1 MPHNEYTLSAKCVPS
16 SSANGKAVDMQARIL
31 VKGIVQGVGFRPF
44 IYRLATR
51 LELAGF
57 VRNRA
62 DAVVEILLQ
71 GPKERLDAF
80 LEALNNERPPM
91 ARIQDVS
98 VEFMHSDEV
107 GLNGFQI
114 VASGQERR
122 ETGSTIPAD
131 IAICSNCLSE
141 LRKPTDRRFDYFF
154 ITCTDCGPRFSA
166 IERLPYDRPNTS
178 MVDFPMCKDCEAEY
192 RNPSDRRF
200 HAQTV
205 ACPKCGP
212 KALLVKSDGTS
223 VDTDDPIREA
233 GRLISAGRIVA
244 IKGVGGFHLAAST
257 LLPDPL
263 RRLRSSKKR
272 RQKPFAVMAR
282 DLAAVTTFA
291 RVNRVEEELLTS
303 YHCPIV
309 LLEKSDNYTLSE
321 QIAPNLHNV
330 GVMLPYTGL
339 HVILFDSTQERAFV
353 MTSGNAPNEPI
364 VSENEEALKKLGDV
378 ADYFLL
384 HDRRIVNRS
393 DDSVARVVEDSA
405 AVIRRSRG
413 YAPTPI
419 LLGSKAS
426 KCAIGTG
433 AELNAS
439 PCLVVGQ
446 RAYFTQHIGDLE
458 TDVTVKFHMEALA
471 NLRRLVGGTIE
482 AVGCDLHPNFN
493 STRIGESLAEENG
506 IRAIKVQH
514 HHAHVRALMAEHGLD
529 EIVGVCCDGFGYG
542 ADGTAWGGEI
552 LVCRGSK
559 YQRAG
564 HLETQPM
571 VGGDLATTYPL
582 RMVAGIQRDDAATA
596 EWLMSRQY
604 LFRHG
609 KTEIETIFKQLKKR
623 DFTLTSSCGRVLDAA
638 AALLGICYERTYE
651 GEPAMKLESAAIGGR
666 YTLGIE
672 PVIQGNVLLTT
683 PLIHELFGKLNEN
696 SIRDMAFSAEE
707 YLARGLAELATAEA
721 QREGIRSIGFSG
733 GVAYNAHIVSTAA
746 RIARSQGFGF
756 LLHKEAPP
764 GDEGIALGQALVAAD
779 LTD

>member
-1 MPHNEYTLSAKCVPS
+1 
-16 SSANGKAVDMQARIL
+16 MQAKIL

-51 LELAGF
+51 LGLAGF

-71 GPKERLDAF
+71 GPKDRLDVF
-80 LEALNNERPPM
+80 LMALNNEKPPM
-91 ARIQDVS
+91 AKMQDVS
-98 VEFMHSDEV
+98 VEFKQSDED
-107 GLNGFQI
+107 GLSSFLI
-114 VASGQERR
+114 VASGQERK

-141 LRKPTDRRFDYFF
+141 LRNPTDRRFDYFF

-166 IERLPYDRPNTS
+166 IEKLPYDRPNTS
-178 MVDFPMCKDCEAEY
+178 MVDFPMCETCAVEY
-192 RNPSDRRF
+192 RNPGDRRF

-205 ACPKCGP
+205 ACPNCGP
-212 KALLVKSDGTS
+212 RVFLVKANGDYVNSG
-223 VDTDDPIREA
+223 DPIREA
-233 GRLISAGRIVA
+233 GRLVSEGHVVA
-244 IKGVGGFHLAAST
+244 IKGIGGFHLASST
-257 LLPDPL
+257 LLADPL
-263 RRLRSSKKR
+263 RKLRRSKKR
-272 RQKPFAVMAR
+272 RQKPFAIMAR
-282 DLAAVTTFA
+282 DLAAVKTFA

-303 YHCPIV
+303 YHHPIV
-309 LLEKSDNYTLSE
+309 LLEKNDDYNLSD

-339 HVILFDSTQERAFV
+339 HVILFDSTQEPAFV

-384 HDRRIVNRS
+384 HERRIVNRC
-393 DDSVARVVEDSA
+393 DDSVARVVEDSL

-419 LLGSKAS
+419 LLGSSVS
-426 KCAIGTG
+426 KCTIGTG

-439 PCLVVGQ
+439 PCLAVGQ

-471 NLRRLVGGTIE
+471 NLRSLVGGAIE

-493 STRIGESLAEENG
+493 SSRIGEALAKENG
-506 IRAIKVQH
+506 IHAIKVQH
-514 HHAHVRALMAEHGLD
+514 HHAHIRSLMAEHGLN
-529 EIVGVCCDGFGYG
+529 EIVGICCDGFGYG

-552 LVCRGSK
+552 LVCHGSEYRRG
-559 YQRAG
+559 G
-564 HLETQPM
+564 HLEQQPM
-571 VGGDLATTYPL
+571 VGGDLATVYPL
-582 RMVAGIQRDDAATA
+582 RMVAGILRDDPATA
-596 EWLMSRQY
+596 EWLMSWQR

-609 KTEIETIFKQLKKR
+609 EMEIETIYKQLKR
-623 DFTLTSSCGRVLDAA
+623 GDFTFTSSCGRVLDAA

-651 GEPAMKLESAAIGGR
+651 GEPAMKLESAAIGGS
-666 YTLGIE
+666 YAVGIE
-672 PVIQGNVLLTT
+672 PIIHGNVLLTT
-683 PLIHELFGKLNEN
+683 PLLQELFLKRNEN
-696 SIRDMAFSAEE
+696 TVRDLAFSAEE
-707 YLARGLAELATAEA
+707 YLARGLTEQALTEA
-721 QREGIRSIGFSG
+721 RRGGIRSIGFSG

-756 LLHKEAPP
+756 LLHKEVPP

>member
-1 MPHNEYTLSAKCVPS
+1 
-16 SSANGKAVDMQARIL
+16 MQARIL

-51 LELAGF
+51 LALAGF

-71 GPKERLDAF
+71 GPKDRLDAF
-80 LEALNNERPPM
+80 LEALNNEKPPM
-91 ARIQDVS
+91 AKIQDVS
-98 VEFMHSDEV
+98 VEFTNSDEV
-107 GLNGFQI
+107 GLGSFQI
-114 VASGQERR
+114 VASGQERK

-131 IAICSNCLSE
+131 IAICTNCLSE

-166 IERLPYDRPNTS
+166 IEKLPYDRPNTS
-178 MVDFPMCKDCEAEY
+178 MVDFPMCEDCAAEY

-212 KALLVKSDGTS
+212 KAFLVRSDGAR
-223 VDTDDPIREA
+223 VDASDPIREA
-233 GRLISAGRIVA
+233 GRLISEGHVVA
-244 IKGVGGFHLAAST
+244 IKGIGGFHLAAST

-263 RRLRSSKKR
+263 RKLRRSKKR
-272 RQKPFAVMAR
+272 RQKPFAIMAR
-282 DLAAVTTFA
+282 DLASVKTFA
-291 RVNRVEEELLTS
+291 RVNRVEEDLLTS

-309 LLEKSDNYTLSE
+309 LLEKKPDYDLPD

-330 GVMLPYTGL
+330 GVMLPYTAL

-364 VSENEEALKKLGDV
+364 VSENEEAIKKLGDV

-384 HDRRIVNRS
+384 HDRRIVNRC
-393 DDSVARVVEDSA
+393 DDSVARVVGDSV

-419 LLGSKAS
+419 FLGSKIS
-426 KCAIGTG
+426 RCAIGTG

-439 PCLVVGQ
+439 PCLAMGQ

-471 NLRRLVGGTIE
+471 NLRRLVGGTID

-493 STRIGESLAEENG
+493 STRIGEALAEENG

-514 HHAHVRALMAEHGLD
+514 HHAHIRALMAEHGLN
-529 EIVGVCCDGFGYG
+529 EIVGICCDGFGYG
-542 ADGTAWGGEI
+542 ADGTAWGGEV
-552 LVCRGSK
+552 LVCRGSEYK
-559 YQRAG
+559 RGG
-564 HLETQPM
+564 HLEPQPM
-571 VGGDLATTYPL
+571 VGGDLATIYPL
-582 RMVAGIQRDDAATA
+582 RMVAGILRDNAATT
-596 EWLMSRQY
+596 EWLMSRQQ

-609 KTEIETIFKQLKKR
+609 ETEIETIFKQLKRR

-638 AALLGICYERTYE
+638 AALLGVCYERTYE

-672 PVIQGNVLLTT
+672 PMIQGDVLQTT
-683 PLIHELFGKLNEN
+683 PLLQELFAKLNEN
-696 SIRDMAFSAEE
+696 TVRDLAFSAEE
-707 YLARGLAELATAEA
+707 YLARGLAELAIAEA
-721 QREGIRSIGFSG
+721 QKESFRSIGFSG
-733 GVAYNAHIVSTAA
+733 GVACNAHIVSTAA
-746 RIARSQGFGF
+746 RIARNQGYGF
-756 LLHKEAPP
+756 LLHKDVPP

>member
-1 MPHNEYTLSAKCVPS
+1 
-16 SSANGKAVDMQARIL
+16 MQARIL

-51 LELAGF
+51 LALAGF

-71 GPKERLDAF
+71 GPKDRLDAF
-80 LEALNNERPPM
+80 LEALNNEKPPM
-91 ARIQDVS
+91 AKIQDVS
-98 VEFMHSDEV
+98 VEFTNSDEV
-107 GLNGFQI
+107 GLGSFQI
-114 VASGQERR
+114 VASGQERK

-131 IAICSNCLSE
+131 IAICTNCLSE

-166 IERLPYDRPNTS
+166 IEKLPYDRPNTS
-178 MVDFPMCKDCEAEY
+178 MVDFPMCEDCAAEY

-212 KALLVKSDGTS
+212 KAFLVRSDGAR
-223 VDTDDPIREA
+223 VDASDPIREA
-233 GRLISAGRIVA
+233 GRLISEGHVVA
-244 IKGVGGFHLAAST
+244 IKGIGGFHLAAST

-263 RRLRSSKKR
+263 RKLRRSKKR
-272 RQKPFAVMAR
+272 RQKPFAIMAR
-282 DLAAVTTFA
+282 DLASVKTFA
-291 RVNRVEEELLTS
+291 RVNRVEEDLLTS

-309 LLEKSDNYTLSE
+309 LLEKKPDYDLPD

-330 GVMLPYTGL
+330 GVMLPYTAL

-364 VSENEEALKKLGDV
+364 VSENEEAIKKLGDV

-384 HDRRIVNRS
+384 HDRRIVNRC
-393 DDSVARVVEDSA
+393 DDSVARVVGDSV

-419 LLGSKAS
+419 FLGSKIS
-426 KCAIGTG
+426 RCAIGTG

-439 PCLVVGQ
+439 PCLAMGQ

-471 NLRRLVGGTIE
+471 NLRRLVGGTID

-493 STRIGESLAEENG
+493 STRIGEALAEENG

-514 HHAHVRALMAEHGLD
+514 HHAHIRALMAEHGLN
-529 EIVGVCCDGFGYG
+529 EIVGICCDGFGYG
-542 ADGTAWGGEI
+542 ADGTAWGGEV
-552 LVCRGSK
+552 LVCRGSEYK
-559 YQRAG
+559 RGG
-564 HLETQPM
+564 HLQPQPM
-571 VGGDLATTYPL
+571 VGGDLATIYPL
-582 RMVAGIQRDDAATA
+582 RMVAGILGDNAATT
-596 EWLMSRQY
+596 EWLMSRQQ

-609 KTEIETIFKQLKKR
+609 ETEIETIFKQLKRR

-638 AALLGICYERTYE
+638 GALFGVCYERTYE

-672 PVIQGNVLLTT
+672 PMIQGDVLQTT
-683 PLIHELFGKLNEN
+683 PLLQELFAKLNEN
-696 SIRDMAFSAEE
+696 TVRDLAFSAEE
-707 YLARGLAELATAEA
+707 YLARGLAELAIAEA
-721 QREGIRSIGFSG
+721 QKESFRSIGFSG
-733 GVAYNAHIVSTAA
+733 GVACNAHIVSTAA
-746 RIARSQGFGF
+746 RIARNQGYGF
-756 LLHKEAPP
+756 LLHKDVPP

>member
-1 MPHNEYTLSAKCVPS
+1 
-16 SSANGKAVDMQARIL
+16 MQARIL

-51 LELAGF
+51 LALAGF

-71 GPKERLDAF
+71 GPKDRLDAF
-80 LEALNNERPPM
+80 LEALNNEKPPM
-91 ARIQDVS
+91 AKIQDVS
-98 VEFMHSDEV
+98 VEFTNSDEV
-107 GLNGFQI
+107 GLGSFQI
-114 VASGQERR
+114 VASGQERK

-131 IAICSNCLSE
+131 IAICTNCLSE

-166 IERLPYDRPNTS
+166 IEKLPYDRPNTS
-178 MVDFPMCKDCEAEY
+178 MVDFPMCEDCAAEY

-212 KALLVKSDGTS
+212 KAFLVRSDGAR
-223 VDTDDPIREA
+223 VDASDPIREA
-233 GRLISAGRIVA
+233 GRLISEGHVVA
-244 IKGVGGFHLAAST
+244 IKGIGGFHLAAST

-263 RRLRSSKKR
+263 RKLRRSKKR
-272 RQKPFAVMAR
+272 RQKPFAIMAR
-282 DLAAVTTFA
+282 DLASVKTFA
-291 RVNRVEEELLTS
+291 RVNRVEEDLLTS

-309 LLEKSDNYTLSE
+309 LLEKKPDYDLPD

-330 GVMLPYTGL
+330 GVMLPYTAL

-364 VSENEEALKKLGDV
+364 VSENEEAIKKLGDV

-384 HDRRIVNRS
+384 HDRRIVNRC
-393 DDSVARVVEDSA
+393 DDSVARVVGDSV

-419 LLGSKAS
+419 FLGSKIS
-426 KCAIGTG
+426 RCAIGTG

-439 PCLVVGQ
+439 PCLAMGQ

-471 NLRRLVGGTIE
+471 NLRRLVGGTID

-493 STRIGESLAEENG
+493 STRIGEALAEENG

-514 HHAHVRALMAEHGLD
+514 HHAHIRALMAEHGLN
-529 EIVGVCCDGFGYG
+529 EIVGICCDGFGYG
-542 ADGTAWGGEI
+542 ADGTAWGGEV
-552 LVCRGSK
+552 LVCRGSEYK
-559 YQRAG
+559 RGG
-564 HLETQPM
+564 HLQPQPM
-571 VGGDLATTYPL
+571 VGGDLATIYPL
-582 RMVAGIQRDDAATA
+582 RMVAGILGDNAATT
-596 EWLMSRQY
+596 EWLMSRQQ

-609 KTEIETIFKQLKKR
+609 ETEIETIFKQLKRR

-638 AALLGICYERTYE
+638 AALLGVCYERTYE

-672 PVIQGNVLLTT
+672 PMIQGDVLQTT
-683 PLIHELFGKLNEN
+683 PLLQELFAKLNEN
-696 SIRDMAFSAEE
+696 TVRDLAFSAEE
-707 YLARGLAELATAEA
+707 YLARGLAELAIAEA
-721 QREGIRSIGFSG
+721 QKESFRSIGFSG
-733 GVAYNAHIVSTAA
+733 GVACNAHIVSTAA
-746 RIARSQGFGF
+746 RIARNQGYGF
-756 LLHKEAPP
+756 LLHKDVPP

>member
-1 MPHNEYTLSAKCVPS
+1 LQAK
-16 SSANGKAVDMQARIL
+16 IL

-51 LELAGF
+51 LGLTGV

-71 GPKERLDAF
+71 GPKDRLNAF
-80 LEALNNERPPM
+80 LEALNNEKPPM
-91 ARIQDVS
+91 AKIQDVS
-98 VEFMHSDEV
+98 VEFIDSETI
-107 GLNGFQI
+107 GLNSFQI
-114 VASGQERR
+114 VASGEERK

-141 LRKPTDRRFDYFF
+141 LRNPTDRRFDYFF

-166 IERLPYDRPNTS
+166 IEKLPYDRPNTS
-178 MVDFPMCKDCEAEY
+178 MVDFPMCEDCAVEY

-212 KALLVKSDGTS
+212 KTFLVKSDGTG
-223 VDTDDPIREA
+223 VDADDPIREA
-233 GRLISAGRIVA
+233 GRLISEGHVVA

-263 RRLRSSKKR
+263 RRLRGSKKR
-272 RQKPFAVMAR
+272 RQKPFAIMAR
-282 DLAAVTTFA
+282 DLAAVKTFA
-291 RVNRVEEELLTS
+291 RVNRVEEDLLAS

-309 LLEKSDNYTLSE
+309 LLEKSDDYDLSE

-339 HVILFDSTQERAFV
+339 HVLLFDSSQERAFV

-364 VSENEEALKKLGDV
+364 VSENEEAVRKLGDV

-384 HDRRIVNRS
+384 HDRRIVNRC
-393 DDSVARVVEDSA
+393 DDSVARIVEGSV

-419 LLGSKAS
+419 LLGSKVA

-439 PCLVVGQ
+439 PCLAVGQ

-471 NLRRLVGGTIE
+471 NLRRLVGGMIE

-493 STRIGESLAEENG
+493 STRIGEVLAKENG
-506 IRAIKVQH
+506 IRAIRVQH
-514 HHAHVRALMAEHGLD
+514 HHAHIRALMAEHGLN
-529 EIVGVCCDGFGYG
+529 EVVGICCDGFGYG

-552 LVCRGSK
+552 LVCRGSEYK
-559 YQRAG
+559 RGA
-564 HLETQPM
+564 HLEQQPM
-571 VGGDLATTYPL
+571 VGGDLATIYPL
-582 RMVAGIQRDDAATA
+582 RMVAGILKDDAATA
-596 EWLMSRQY
+596 EWLMSRPQ

-609 KTEIETIFKQLKKR
+609 KTEIETILKQLKKR

-672 PVIQGNVLLTT
+672 PMTQGNVLLTT
-683 PLIHELFGKLNEN
+683 PLLQELFTKLSET
-696 SIRDMAFSAEE
+696 SIRDLAFSAEE

-721 QREGIRSIGFSG
+721 QREGIGSIGFSG

-746 RIARSQGFGF
+746 RIAKNQGCGF
-756 LLHKEAPP
+756 LVHNEVPP

-779 LTD
+779 LTR

>member
-1 MPHNEYTLSAKCVPS
+1 
-16 SSANGKAVDMQARIL
+16 MQARIL

-51 LELAGF
+51 LGLAGF

-80 LEALNNERPPM
+80 LEALNNKKPPM
-91 ARIQDVS
+91 AKIQDVS
-98 VEFMHSDEV
+98 VEFSNSDEV
-107 GLNGFQI
+107 ELSSFQI
-114 VASGQERR
+114 VASGQERK
-122 ETGSTIPAD
+122 ESGSTIPAD
-131 IAICSNCLSE
+131 IAVCINCLSE
-141 LRKPTDRRFDYFF
+141 LGKPTDRRFDYFF

-166 IERLPYDRPNTS
+166 IEKLPYDRPNTS
-178 MVDFPMCKDCEAEY
+178 MVDFPMCEDCAAEY

-205 ACPKCGP
+205 ACSKCGP
-212 KALLVKSDGTS
+212 KAFLVESDGTS
-223 VDTDDPIREA
+223 VNADDPIREA
-233 GRLISAGRIVA
+233 GKLISEGHVVA
-244 IKGVGGFHLAAST
+244 IKGIGGFHLAAST

-263 RRLRSSKKR
+263 RKLRGSKRR
-272 RQKPFAVMAR
+272 RQKPFAIMAR
-282 DLAAVTTFA
+282 DLATVKTFA
-291 RVNRVEEELLTS
+291 RVNWIEEELLTS

-309 LLEKSDNYTLSE
+309 LLQKNDDYNLSD

-364 VSENEEALKKLGDV
+364 VSENDQALTKLNDV

-384 HDRRIVNRS
+384 HDRRIVNRC
-393 DDSVARVVEDSA
+393 DDSVARVVEDSV

-419 LLGSKAS
+419 FLGSKIS
-426 KCAIGTG
+426 RCAIGTG

-439 PCLVVGQ
+439 PCLAVGQ

-458 TDVTVKFHMEALA
+458 TDVTVKFHAEALA
-471 NLRRLVGGTIE
+471 NLRRLVGGAIE

-493 STRIGESLAEENG
+493 STRIGEALAEENG
-506 IRAIKVQH
+506 VRAIKVQH
-514 HHAHVRALMAEHGLD
+514 HHAHIRALMAEHGLN
-529 EIVGVCCDGFGYG
+529 EIVGICCDGFGYG
-542 ADGTAWGGEI
+542 ADGTAWGGEV
-552 LVCRGSK
+552 LDCRGSEYK
-559 YQRAG
+559 RGG

-571 VGGDLATTYPL
+571 VGGDLATIYPL
-582 RMVAGIQRDDAATA
+582 RMVAGILRDNAATT
-596 EWLMSRQY
+596 EWLMSREQ

-609 KTEIETIFKQLKKR
+609 ETEIETIFKQLKR
-623 DFTLTSSCGRVLDAA
+623 ADFTLTSSCGRVLDAA
-638 AALLGICYERTYE
+638 AALLGVCYERTYE

-672 PVIQGNVLLTT
+672 PMMQGDVLQTT
-683 PLIHELFGKLNEN
+683 PLLQELFAKLNEN
-696 SIRDMAFSAEE
+696 TAQDLAFSAEE
-707 YLARGLAELATAEA
+707 YLARGLAELAIAEA
-721 QREGIRSIGFSG
+721 QKEGIRSIGFSG

-746 RIARSQGFGF
+746 RIARNQGYGF
-756 LLHKEAPP
+756 LLHKEVPP

>member
-1 MPHNEYTLSAKCVPS
+1 
-16 SSANGKAVDMQARIL
+16 MQAKVL

-51 LELAGF
+51 LELTGF

-71 GPKERLDAF
+71 GPKDRLDVF
-80 LEALNNERPPM
+80 LEALKNEKPPM
-91 ARIQDVS
+91 AKIQDVS
-98 VEFMHSDEV
+98 VEFTHSDEA
-107 GLNGFQI
+107 GMSSFQI
-114 VASGQERR
+114 VVSGQERK

-131 IAICSNCLSE
+131 IAICSNCLTE
-141 LRKPTDRRFDYFF
+141 LRNPTDRRFDYFF

-166 IERLPYDRPNTS
+166 IEKLPYDRPNTS
-178 MVDFPMCKDCEAEY
+178 MVDFPMCEDCAAEY
-192 RNPSDRRF
+192 RDPNDRRF

-212 KALLVKSDGTS
+212 KAFLVKSDGTGVTTS
-223 VDTDDPIREA
+223 DPIRKA
-233 GRLISAGRIVA
+233 GRLISEGHVVA
-244 IKGVGGFHLAAST
+244 IKGIGGFHLAAST

-263 RRLRSSKKR
+263 RKLRGSKRR
-272 RQKPFAVMAR
+272 RQKPFAIMAR
-282 DLAAVTTFA
+282 DLATVKSFA
-291 RVNRVEEELLTS
+291 RVNPIEEELLTS
-303 YHCPIV
+303 YHRPIV
-309 LLEKSDNYTLSE
+309 LLEKNANYNLSD
-321 QIAPNLHNV
+321 QIAPNLQNV

-364 VSENEEALKKLGDV
+364 VSENDEALKKLGEI
-378 ADYFLL
+378 AEYFLL
-384 HDRRIVNRS
+384 HDRRIVNRC
-393 DDSVARVVEDSA
+393 DDSVARVVEDSV

-419 LLGSKAS
+419 LLGSKVS

-458 TDVTVKFHMEALA
+458 TDVTVKFHVEALA
-471 NLRRLVGGTIE
+471 NLRKLVGGAIE

-493 STRIGESLAEENG
+493 STRIGETLAKENG

-514 HHAHVRALMAEHGLD
+514 HHAHIRSLMAEHGLD
-529 EIVGVCCDGFGYG
+529 EIVGICCDGFGYG
-542 ADGTAWGGEI
+542 ADGTSWGGEI
-552 LVCRGSK
+552 LVCRRSEYK
-559 YQRAG
+559 RAG
-564 HLETQPM
+564 HLEQQPM
-571 VGGDLATTYPL
+571 VGGDLATIYPL
-582 RMVAGIQRDDAATA
+582 RMVAGILREDAATA
-596 EWLMSRQY
+596 EWLRSRKH

-609 KTEIETIFKQLKKR
+609 ETEIETIFRQLKKK
-623 DFTLTSSCGRVLDAA
+623 DFTLTSSCGRVLDGA

-651 GEPAMKLESAAIGGR
+651 GEPAMKLESAAIGGS
-666 YTLGIE
+666 YILGIE
-672 PVIQGNVLLTT
+672 PMIQGDVLLTT
-683 PLIHELFGKLNEN
+683 PLLQELFLRKDGNRV
-696 SIRDMAFSAEE
+696 RDLAFSTEE
-707 YLARGLAELATAEA
+707 YLGRGLAELAIAEA
-721 QREGIRSIGFSG
+721 RKEGIRSLGFSG

-746 RIARSQGFGF
+746 RIVRKEGYGF
-756 LLHKEAPP
+756 LLHKEVPP

-779 LTD
+779 VLD